1 MPWVRLDDE
10 FYAHPKLIEVGPLG
24 LALQVA
30 GLCYSNRYLT
40 DGFISQ
46 RVLQHLLDYEG
57 ITLGNDDVNCKMVA
71 ALLVDAGLWE
81 ECEDGYQIHDYSQY
95 QPTRES
101 ILSERAQKAAAGA
114 AGGKAT
120 AAARAAAGAVAPAV
134 AESKP
139 VPVPVIPEPMP
150 EPDPAPVPPRAR
162 RHAQGEKGR
171 SSRNGRGDGKQ
182 PQAEEE
188 STFANLGSR
197 SGDDPPE
204 KEARPFENIGVRS
217 DEL

>member
-40 DGFISQ
+40 DGVISQ

-57 ITLGNDDVNCKMVA
+57 ITLGNDDVNCKVVA

-81 ECEDGYQIHDYSQY
+81 ESEDGYQIHDYSQY

-101 ILSERAQKAAAGA
+101 ILSERAQKVAAGK
-114 AGGKAT
+114 AGGLAT
-120 AAARAAAGAVAPAV
+120 AAARATAPAAAPAV

-139 VPVPVIPEPMP
+139 VPVPVIPDPA
-150 EPDPAPVPPRAR
+150 PAPVPPRAR
-162 RHAQGEKGR
+162 RHAQGERGR
-171 SSRNGRGDGKQ
+171 SGANGRGGSKQ
-182 PQAEEE
+182 PEAKEE
-188 STFANLGSR
+188 SPFANIGIVV
-197 SGDDPPE
+197 GEAQPD
-204 KEARPFENIGVRS
+204 EARPFEKYGKR
-217 DEL
+217 DG